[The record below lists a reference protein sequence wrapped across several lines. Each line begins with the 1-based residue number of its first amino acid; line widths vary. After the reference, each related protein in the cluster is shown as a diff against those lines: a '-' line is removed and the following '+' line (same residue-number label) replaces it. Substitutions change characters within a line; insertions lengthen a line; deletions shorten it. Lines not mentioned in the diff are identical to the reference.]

1 MMIAFYGLDDLENY
15 PVDLSLESAV
25 NPVHLWD
32 KRLEIL
38 IATNKDVFNRH
49 FLLPGRPANGYLI
62 YRELKALAHVPQEYK
77 TIVDFPSPEERQR
90 RLSQAQDE
98 NYRFVLEQWL
108 ERIEYLCHIFPF
120 LEVLPIAA
128 FLSDSVGPYRPL
140 SVLTL
145 KQRKTIKLVSLEPI
159 ETMEREWVVG
169 GRKLTK
175 EGWLQLFPE
184 LRQECEPCEK

>member
-15 PVDLSLESAV
+15 PVDLSLESSV

-49 FLLPGRPANGYLI
+49 FLLPGHPKEGYLI

-90 RLSQAQDE
+90 RISQAKDE
-98 NYRFVLEQWL
+98 NYRFVLDQWL
-108 ERIEYLCHIFPF
+108 ERIEHLCLIFPF
-120 LEVLPIAA
+120 LEVLPIQS
-128 FLSDSVGPYRPL
+128 FVSDFIGSFRPL
-140 SVLTL
+140 SIPML

-159 ETMEREWVVG
+159 ETMEREWFVG

-184 LRQECEPCEK
+184 LRQECEQCEK